1 MEFDKIKDIISE
13 ILVVESEQIFMDSTF
28 VDDLGADSLEVF
40 QILAGVEEEF
50 DIEISN
56 EEEER
61 IVTVGDIVTLVK
73 RIC

>member
-1 MEFDKIKDIISE
+1 MEFDKIKDIITE
-13 ILVVESEQIFMDSTF
+13 ILHVESERIFMDSTF

-40 QILAGVEEEF
+40 QILAGVEDEF

-61 IVTVGDIVTLVK
+61 IVTVGDIVALVK
-73 RIC
+73 RIS